1 MKVFPF
7 LLFIFLLLTEIRPQ
21 NIFPEIYELEP
32 NHRTAKSL
40 TGGLQS
46 NGISEIILQGESKVW
61 LGTGRGISYM
71 EDSLTIYTLDTLTM
85 KNESIQLM
93 YDGISGIAAHE
104 EYLVF
109 AGASGDELGNFGTGI
124 FYNDGTNEWVHHTQP
139 IEDSQ
144 DASILQPIGTGFFE
158 MLPITT
164 HYNNITYDL
173 AVTSNYAW
181 ITSWAGGLRR
191 IPLDSLSS
199 ENATW
204 SPVPLPEDH
213 QLDLLTCDETIF
225 DDSLNVIAGFFLNPR
240 DPGNGGNHNHKA
252 FSVITYGD
260 TVWTGTANGI
270 NRGILGENGCVDWM
284 HYSFQYH
291 NLSGNFVVDLGL
303 QVWNGHRV
311 IWAATM
317 NANSP
322 GEQRGVSFTTD
333 DGDTWRT
340 TLLGERVYNVSAFDS
355 LVFVCSGSGLW
366 KTIVHHPDDP
376 LVWARYQPMVEHTEF
391 YNQEILTNEVYTA
404 VVDDRSYFPN
414 KTLWVGTP
422 DGLAR
427 LKNSD
432 EITWDI
438 FRVETDQNKVF
449 AYPNPFSPSVDN
461 VIDGNG
467 YIRFSAG
474 AQAIDKAN
482 ISVYNFA
489 MEKVLSRLYDRNID
503 GGELKWN
510 GKDNSGYLVAN
521 GVYFVHLELNNYL
534 TPDGGWRDHWIKVI
548 VVQ

>member
-1 MKVFPF
+1 MKTALVCGAGGFIGNHLVTRLKKEGYWVRGVDIKLPEYSLSDADEFVTGDLRDVDVCRNAIRFPG
-7 LLFIFLLLTEIRPQ
+7 PQ
-21 NIFPEIYELEP
+21 GGSIDIIPDQYILPFDEIYQL
-32 NHRTAKSL
+32 AADMGGAGYIF
-40 TGGLQS
+40 TGDNDANVMHNS
-46 NGISEIILQGESKVW
+46 A
-61 LGTGRGISYM
+61 
-71 EDSLTIYTLDTLTM
+71 TINL
-85 KNESIQLM
+85 
-93 YDGISGIAAHE
+93 
-104 EYLVF
+104 
-109 AGASGDELGNFGTGI
+109 
-124 FYNDGTNEWVHHTQP
+124 
-139 IEDSQ
+139 
-144 DASILQPIGTGFFE
+144 
-158 MLPITT
+158 
-164 HYNNITYDL
+164 NI
-173 AVTSNYAW
+173 
-181 ITSWAGGLRR
+181 
-191 IPLDSLSS
+191 LDSIPKFNEDL
-199 ENATW
+199 EGE
-204 SPVPLPEDH
+204 LPEDH
-213 QLDLLTCDETIF
+213 QPDLLTCDETIF

-252 FSVITYGD
+252 FSVIAYGD

-291 NLSGNFVVDLGL
+291 NLSGNFVVGLGL
-303 QVWNGHRV
+303 QVWNSHRV

>member
-1 MKVFPF
+1 M
-7 LLFIFLLLTEIRPQ
+7 
-21 NIFPEIYELEP
+21 
-32 NHRTAKSL
+32 
-40 TGGLQS
+40 
-46 NGISEIILQGESKVW
+46 
-61 LGTGRGISYM
+61 
-71 EDSLTIYTLDTLTM
+71 
-85 KNESIQLM
+85 
-93 YDGISGIAAHE
+93 
-104 EYLVF
+104 
-109 AGASGDELGNFGTGI
+109 
-124 FYNDGTNEWVHHTQP
+124 
-139 IEDSQ
+139 
-144 DASILQPIGTGFFE
+144 
-158 MLPITT
+158 
-164 HYNNITYDL
+164 
-173 AVTSNYAW
+173 
-181 ITSWAGGLRR
+181 
-191 IPLDSLSS
+191 
-199 ENATW
+199 
-204 SPVPLPEDH
+204 
-213 QLDLLTCDETIF
+213 
-225 DDSLNVIAGFFLNPR
+225 
-240 DPGNGGNHNHKA
+240 
-252 FSVITYGD
+252 
-260 TVWTGTANGI
+260 
-270 NRGILGENGCVDWM
+270 
-284 HYSFQYH
+284 
-291 NLSGNFVVDLGL
+291 
-303 QVWNGHRV
+303 
-311 IWAATM
+311 
-317 NANSP
+317 
-322 GEQRGVSFTTD
+322 
-333 DGDTWRT
+333 
-340 TLLGERVYNVSAFDS
+340 YNVSAFDS
-355 LVFVCSGSGLW
+355 LVFVCAGSGLW

-467 YIRFSAG
+467 YIRFSTG

-489 MEKVLSRLYDRNID
+489 MEKVLSRLYDLNID

>member
-7 LLFIFLLLTEIRPQ
+7 FLIIFLLLTEIHPQ

-32 NHRTAKSL
+32 KHRMAKSL

-46 NGISEIILQGESKVW
+46 NGISEIILQGESRVW

-93 YDGISGIAAHE
+93 YDGISGIAAHG

-109 AGASGDELGNFGTGI
+109 AGASGDELGDFGTGI
-124 FYNDGTNEWVHHTQP
+124 FYNDGTNEWVYHTQP

-252 FSVITYGD
+252 FSVI
-260 TVWTGTANGI
+260 
-270 NRGILGENGCVDWM
+270 
-284 HYSFQYH
+284 
-291 NLSGNFVVDLGL
+291 
-303 QVWNGHRV
+303 
-311 IWAATM
+311 
-317 NANSP
+317 
-322 GEQRGVSFTTD
+322 
-333 DGDTWRT
+333 
-340 TLLGERVYNVSAFDS
+340 
-355 LVFVCSGSGLW
+355 
-366 KTIVHHPDDP
+366 
-376 LVWARYQPMVEHTEF
+376 
-391 YNQEILTNEVYTA
+391 
-404 VVDDRSYFPN
+404 
-414 KTLWVGTP
+414 
-422 DGLAR
+422 
-427 LKNSD
+427 
-432 EITWDI
+432 
-438 FRVETDQNKVF
+438 
-449 AYPNPFSPSVDN
+449 
-461 VIDGNG
+461 
-467 YIRFSAG
+467 
-474 AQAIDKAN
+474 
-482 ISVYNFA
+482 
-489 MEKVLSRLYDRNID
+489 
-503 GGELKWN
+503 
-510 GKDNSGYLVAN
+510 
-521 GVYFVHLELNNYL
+521 
-534 TPDGGWRDHWIKVI
+534 
-548 VVQ
+548 